1 MRRTRR
7 KDDATE
13 VSVVLQL
20 VQLVGALLVLSAFLA
35 AQAGLT
41 GTRSA
46 AYLASNLV
54 GSAVLAV
61 VAAVGRD
68 YGFLVLEG
76 VWAAVSGAGVLSVL
90 RLARRRPPVGSAA
103 TSPSRCP
110 R

>member
-1 MRRTRR
+1 ML
-7 KDDATE
+7 
-13 VSVVLQL
+13 LQL
-20 VQLVGALLVLSAFLA
+20 VQLVGALSVLSAFLA

-54 GSAVLAV
+54 GSVVLAV

-90 RLARRRPPVGSAA
+90 RAARRRTPVGEPV
-103 TSPSRCP
+103 TSSYRCSR
-110 R
+110 